1 MSFLTLED
9 VHVHYGPIEAV
20 KGISL
25 HVQQGEIVAL
35 LGANGA
41 GKSTLMRAIS
51 GLVPLSKGKITY
63 DGKDIMSIPAYQR
76 TRLGM
81 AHVPEGRQVFAPLT
95 VEENLKLGAYIER
108 DHKKVRHTLEKVYDL
123 FPRLKE
129 RKHQLAG
136 TLSGGEQQMLAI
148 GRALMSHPTLLLLD
162 EPSLGLAPLIVKH
175 IFELIKDIHAQ
186 NVTVFLVEQ
195 NARMALKTAH
205 RAYII
210 ENGRLIMDG
219 AARTLLHDQ
228 RVKEAYLG
236 IKQ

>member
-25 HVQQGEIVAL
+25 HVKQGEIVAL

-51 GLVPLSKGKITY
+51 GLVPLSKGKIIY

-76 TRLGM
+76 TRLGI

-95 VEENLKLGAYIER
+95 VEENLILGAYIER
-108 DHKKVRHTLEKVYDL
+108 ERKKVRQTLEKVYDL

-219 AARTLLHDQ
+219 DARILLHDQ